1 MKKIIFDMGMV
12 LVDFRWE
19 SFLEELGYH
28 GEKKERLAKAVF
40 QNPLWQQFDLGLMG
54 DENIIAQMKK
64 EAPGEAEAID
74 RIWDKKN
81 FHRICRP
88 LPYTEKLLH
97 SLYEQGYK
105 LYILS
110 NYGKTLLEAER
121 KEFTFLRYI
130 EGGVFSWEVNQIKP
144 NADIYETLI
153 KKYNLDPQDMV
164 FFDDLKANCD
174 GARQAGITAVEV
186 HGLSDI
192 LEGLKKYCGIELPEL
207 AEGKDR

>member
-1 MKKIIFDMGMV
+1 MIWEWYWSIFVGRVFWKNWAITGRKKRGWRKRFYKILCWPNFV
-12 LVDFRWE
+12 
-19 SFLEELGYH
+19 
-28 GEKKERLAKAVF
+28 
-40 QNPLWQQFDLGLMG
+40 LGLWG
-54 DENIIAQMKK
+54 DENIFAHIKK
-64 EAPGEAEAID
+64 QAPGEAEAID

-174 GARQAGITAVEV
+174 GARQAGITAVKV